1 MRMEIKILGSG
12 CPRCRELEKRTREA
26 LENNG
31 FLANVVK
38 VQDYA
43 EIMKYNVMATPA
55 LVVDEVVES
64 KGRIPSEEELQ
75 RILIRHLA

>member
-1 MRMEIKILGSG
+1 MEIKILGSG

-26 LENNG
+26 LVNIG
-31 FLANVVK
+31 FKASVIK

-55 LVVDEVVES
+55 LVIDEVVES
-64 KGRIPSEEELQ
+64 KGRIPSIEELSQ
-75 RILIRHLA
+75 ILSRHLA

>member
-1 MRMEIKILGSG
+1 MEIKILGSG
-12 CPRCRELEKRTREA
+12 CPRCRELEKRTREV
-26 LENNG
+26 
-31 FLANVVK
+31 LANSGFKAHVIK

-55 LVVDEVVES
+55 LVIDEVVES

-75 RILIRHLA
+75 RMLIRHLA